1 MIGATK
7 GLKQLKVGMKYNA
20 NGILENFE
28 FGWVEAPALLTE
40 YNFSEGFVPT
50 QVLYDG
56 DWQMFSNS
64 NFNGSGRVVIRNML
78 GQEFIINGGQES
90 TDGDSS
96 VGS

>member
-1 MIGATK
+1 
-7 GLKQLKVGMKYNA
+7 MKYNA

-56 DWQMFSNS
+56 DW
-64 NFNGSGRVVIRNML
+64 
-78 GQEFIINGGQES
+78 
-90 TDGDSS
+90 
-96 VGS
+96 